1 MPSPSTSS
9 PVVAR
14 ESAAF
19 ADRAAAPALR
29 TAARTASLA
38 SVAVLSALLAAP
50 VAPSPAAA
58 QEVDPALFQS
68 MAYRNIGPHRG
79 GRVTTVAG
87 IPDQPFTFYM
97 GATGGGVWKTTDAG
111 TSWENISD
119 GYFNTAG
126 IGDIVIAPSDPN
138 VIYVGT
144 GESPVRGVK
153 TSHGD
158 GIYKSTDAGETWEH
172 MGLEATRHV
181 GAMWVHPDDP
191 DIVFVGAQGN
201 PWGPNEERGM
211 YRSTDGGETWERV
224 LYINEDSGIVDLS
237 VSAGN
242 PRVMMATSWDFRRR
256 PWVVKS
262 GGPGSRVWKT
272 VDGGDTWYE
281 VTAGLPELM
290 GKIGVSI
297 SPADPEVVYL
307 AVEAVPGEGGVYR
320 SDDGGESFR
329 HVNGEAVTYA
339 RAWYYMHVVADPVD
353 PDEVWILNSPILKSI
368 DGGRSFTRMPGS
380 HVDHHD
386 LWINPNNTDVMING
400 NDGGAAV
407 SVNGGYTWSSLMNQP
422 TAQMYRVFTDN
433 LYPYN
438 VYSGQQDASGI
449 VIQSRTLGSG
459 IGEHHWQTIRSG
471 ESATVGLDP
480 ENPRFVYSTFFA
492 SFLGE
497 WDAETRNYRM
507 VRPYPER
514 VTGEQPR
521 NLKYRANWN
530 GPVYVSTHN
539 PDVIYYGSQYLMKS
553 TNRGNDWE
561 VLSEDLTRD
570 EEEKQGMGGYPISN
584 EQITA
589 ESYNNVFN
597 IEESLIQE
605 GLLWIGSDD
614 GLVHM
619 TRDGGETIVNVTPD
633 DLPESIINVV
643 EPSPHD
649 PAKAYFVAAGY
660 KMNDFTPYV
669 YRTNDCGE
677 SWEKIIE
684 GVPGNTFARSIRE
697 DPDREGL
704 LYLGTENG
712 LFISFDD
719 GDHWQPFQLNLPQV
733 PVTDLRIRQQDLVVA
748 TQGRSLWIL
757 DDLTPLHQ
765 IADGMARTLADEGA
779 YLYDPRDPYRQ
790 ITPGYYAE
798 GGPGENP
805 PSGMQVNYVLAED
818 VPDDVPMAMEI
829 LDGSGNVVFAEYA
842 PETREDCPAA
852 PRQRMLRRT
861 AGANRWQWDMNVGR
875 FACIA
880 EVTNTS
886 WSLSAYAAMPGAYS
900 VRLTVGDV
908 VQTRDFRILMDPRLE
923 GIAEDPVAEYAEL
936 DRISAELFA
945 GAQAMEAGVLEL
957 RRVREQLDLLLEAA
971 RGEAAVS
978 SAPAG
983 QDPFGAVLDGGAE
996 LNARM
1001 EEWESRILQKYLETG
1016 QNNYMFEAR
1025 LLVKFK
1031 DLLDRISGANIP
1043 VTTGVQEVTVDYLDE
1058 WDGHAADL
1066 AVLMGDLRSF
1076 NDVLR
1081 RAGLPELY
1089 LGAPRP
1095 IT

>member
-1 MPSPSTSS
+1 MSIRSH
-9 PVVAR
+9 AR
-14 ESAAF
+14 
-19 ADRAAAPALR
+19 
-29 TAARTASLA
+29 ASLA
-38 SVAVLSALLAAP
+38 VLALLTTASTAPAP
-50 VAPSPAAA
+50 VAA
-58 QEVDPALFQS
+58 QNVDATLFSS
-68 MAYRNIGPHRG
+68 MRYRNIGPHRG
-79 GRVTTVAG
+79 GRVTTVTG
-87 IPDQPFTFYM
+87 IPERPFTFFM

-111 TSWENISD
+111 TTWENISD
-119 GYFNTAG
+119 GYFGTTG
-126 IGDIVIAPSDPN
+126 IGDIVVAPSDPN

-158 GIYKSTDAGETWEH
+158 GVYKSTDGGQSWSH
-172 MGLEATRHV
+172 IGLEATRHV

-191 DIVFVGAQGN
+191 DVIYVGAQGN

-211 YRSTDGGETWERV
+211 YRSTDGGATWEKI
-224 LYINEDSGIVDLS
+224 LYVNDDSGIVDLS
-237 VSAGN
+237 VSAAN

-262 GGPGSRVWKT
+262 GGPGSKLWKT
-272 VDGGDTWYE
+272 TDGGDTWRE
-281 VTAGLPELM
+281 ITAGLPDLM
-290 GKIGVSI
+290 GKVGVSI
-297 SPADPEVVYL
+297 SPADPDVVYL

-329 HVNGEAVTYA
+329 HVNDEAVTYA

-353 PDEVWILNSPILKSI
+353 PDELWILNSPLLKSI
-368 DGGRSFTRMPGS
+368 DGGRTFTRMPAS

-386 LWINPNNTDVMING
+386 VWINPTNTDIVING

-407 SVNGGYTWSSLMNQP
+407 SVNGGQSWSTLMNQP
-422 TAQMYRVFTDN
+422 TAQMYRVMTDN
-433 LYPYN
+433 LFPYN

-449 VIQSRTLGSG
+449 VIQSRSLGGG

-497 WDAETRNYRM
+497 WDSETWNYRM

-514 VTGEQPR
+514 VTGEQPK

-530 GPVYVSTHN
+530 GPVYVSTHD

-553 TNRGNDWE
+553 TDRGNTWE
-561 VLSEDLTRD
+561 VLSEDLTRN

-614 GLVHM
+614 GLVHV
-619 TRDGGETIVNVTPD
+619 TRDGGRTITNVTPEG
-633 DLPESIINVV
+633 LPESIINVV

-660 KMNDFTPYV
+660 KMNDFTPHV
-669 YRTNDCGE
+669 FRTDDYGAT
-677 SWEKIIE
+677 WTTIVD

-704 LYLGTENG
+704 LYLGTETG
-712 LFISFDD
+712 MFVSFDD
-719 GDHWQPFQLNLPQV
+719 GAHWQEFQLNLPEV
-733 PVTDLRIRQQDLVVA
+733 PVTDLRVRQQDLVIS

-765 IADGMARTLADEGA
+765 ISDAVAAADVH
-779 YLYDPRDPYRQ
+779 LYDPRDPVRE

-805 PSGMQVNYVLAED
+805 PSGMQVNYVLGVN
-818 VPDDVPMAMEI
+818 VPEDVPMAMEI
-829 LDGSGNVVFAEYA
+829 LDRAGNVVFGEYA
-842 PETREDCPAA
+842 PETRDDCPAS
-852 PRQRMLRRT
+852 PRQRLLRRS
-861 AGANRWQWDMNVGR
+861 AGAHRWSWDMNVGR

-886 WSLSAYAAMPGAYS
+886 RDLSAYAAAPGDYS
-900 VRLTVGDV
+900 IRLVVGDE
-908 VQTRDFRILMDPRLE
+908 VQERDFTIRMDPRLD
-923 GIAEDPVAEYAEL
+923 GIAADPVAEYAEL
-936 DRISAELFA
+936 DRVSATLFA
-945 GAQAMEAGVLEL
+945 GAQEMEGGVLDL
-957 RRVREQLDLLLEAA
+957 RRVGEQMELILEAA
-971 RGEAAVS
+971 RSEAALS
-978 SAPAG
+978 TAPAG
-983 QDPFGAVLDGGAE
+983 EDPYGAVLDGGE
-996 LNARM
+996 MLTERM
-1001 EEWESRILQKYLETG
+1001 EEWESRILQKYLETS

-1025 LLVKFK
+1025 LLIKFK
-1031 DLLDRISGANIP
+1031 DLLGRISGANIP
-1043 VTTGVQEVTVDYLDE
+1043 VTAGVKEVSGDYLEE
-1058 WDGHAADL
+1058 WAGHRADL
-1066 AVLMGDLRSF
+1066 QVLMNDLRSF
-1076 NDVLR
+1076 NEVLR

-1089 LGAPRP
+1089 LGGPRP